1 MAVSLAKVARGG
13 QRYYLDAVAS
23 GIEDHRPP
31 GGEPDGTWLGGAA
44 SSLGLDG
51 QVTAAQL
58 EAVLA
63 GAHPESGEVLSKSHS
78 RVKVAGYDLVFAAP
92 KSVSVLFALGEQA
105 VAEQIRAGHR
115 AAVAATVGYLE
126 REAVRARRGSRSQR
140 RAVATTGVIGAAFL
154 HRTSRAPDPHLHTH
168 VLVANLVQ
176 DLDGKWSAL
185 DARGLYLHS
194 RTAGTLY
201 RAHLRQ
207 ELTERLSLSWA
218 RTAMGVIDIEGMDPV
233 VVRAFSRRRADIEAA
248 LAEQHASSPKAA
260 QLAAL
265 TTRPSKD
272 LATSFESL
280 VPHWRARAAA
290 MGWGPEQ
297 LAAVGGRG
305 TGPSTGPSPDVLGPA
320 LVGRDGLTAHRSSF
334 SRQDAVRAVCD
345 ASLSGSRVAG
355 AEALADSLLDSN
367 LVRPVTGQPALRS
380 ADTVRRADGGLVW
393 GGVDV
398 PRWTT
403 AELMAVE
410 EQMVESAQSRRG
422 ERIGL
427 AHPGA
432 VDKALSRRP
441 DLAGAPGQSVRALLS
456 SGGGVVTVGV
466 STATLAGDGLDAAR
480 EAWEA
485 SGLVVVGTGPG
496 PSSAARLEA
505 ASGIESLPLG
515 ELLSSRGPQSRDGSG
530 SGLASVDVLV
540 VDRAGIID
548 SRALDQLLEQ
558 AASARVKVVLVCDPR
573 QVGIS
578 DTGGWRRLADGL
590 GSVSLDSVSLD
601 SVSRGGPERAP
612 PEWRSPDQRLADRS
626 VEPRALDTEQAV
638 EMVVYPAGRSTVAV
652 AASLQMA
659 REQVVEDWWE
669 ARRTGPR
676 ATMVAPRPADVK
688 VLNAMAGERLNAAD
702 EPARGTEV
710 ARPEPEAAVSARRAR
725 TMDLDR
731 CLVLG
736 DSQMLARAG
745 WSDRAQAGAQL
756 YVVYRGRRD
765 QRLEMDLLDRMD
777 RLADSLVPGRGPPV
791 AGPPSFAN
799 LSLSDLA
806 SQREQLRGRLSAVA
820 ALLPPDPGPALAGLD
835 QDRAR
840 AAAAL
845 SAARTAAQVL
855 PRRQADGR
863 RWGRWGRRP
872 GPDAQLVRADPTS
885 ATIAVA
891 RWEAEVQRLDARHVE
906 LGAQTGQRAEW
917 ATAHGDDLA
926 DYRHL
931 GTAIDRRER
940 ALARAAEA
948 SPPAYLVAE
957 IGDRP
962 ANPTDRVAWRKA
974 ARRVESYRERWGVR
988 ASERVLDDPTSDLAR
1003 YGVEANRGPGPT
1015 REPGLTREVSSVS
1028 RRAEREEAASS
1039 LETARL
1045 ALHRGPSRILERSAG
1060 RGLG

>member
-13 QRYYLDAVAS
+13 QRYYLEAVAS

-31 GGEPDGTWLGGAA
+31 GGEPDGTWLGGAVA
-44 SSLGLDG
+44 SLGLDG

-105 VAEQIRAGHR
+105 VAEEIQVGHR

-207 ELTERLSLSWA
+207 ELTERLGLSWA
-218 RTAMGVIDIEGMDPV
+218 RTAMGVIDVEGMDSV

-280 VPHWRARAAA
+280 VPHWRARAAT

-297 LAAVGGRG
+297 LAVVGRRG
-305 TGPSTGPSPDVLGPA
+305 IGPSTGPSPDVLGQA
-320 LVGRDGLTAHRSSF
+320 LVGRDGLTAQSSSF
-334 SRQDAVRAVCD
+334 SRQDVVRAVCES
-345 ASLSGSRVAG
+345 SLSGSRVAG
-355 AEALADSLLDSN
+355 AEALADSLLDSK

-410 EQMVESAQSRRG
+410 AQMVESAQSRRG

-432 VDKALSRRP
+432 VDEALSRRP
-441 DLAGAPGQSVRALLS
+441 ELAGAPGQSVRALLS
-456 SGGGVVTVGV
+456 SGGGVVTVGA

-540 VDRAGIID
+540 VDQVGTID

-590 GSVSLDSVSLD
+590 GSVSLDSVSQ
-601 SVSRGGPERAP
+601 GGPERAP
-612 PEWRSPDQRLADRS
+612 PEWRSPDQRLAGRS
-626 VEPRALDTEQAV
+626 VEPRAPDTEQAV
-638 EMVVYPAGRSTVAV
+638 EMVAYPAGRSTVTV

-676 ATMVAPRPADVK
+676 ATMVAARPADVK
-688 VLNAMAGERLNAAD
+688 VLNAMAGERLNAAE
-702 EPARGTEV
+702 EPAGGTEV

-736 DSQMLARAG
+736 DSQMMARAG

-756 YVVYRGRRD
+756 YVVDRGRRD

-799 LSLSDLA
+799 LSLADLA

-820 ALLPPDPGPALAGLD
+820 ALLPPDPGPALAGVD

-863 RWGRWGRRP
+863 RWGRWGRLQ
-872 GPDAQLVRADPTS
+872 GPDTQLVRGDATS
-885 ATIAVA
+885 GTVAVA
-891 RWEAEVQRLDARHVE
+891 RWEAEVQRLDARYAE
-906 LGAQTGQRAEW
+906 IGAQTGRRAEW
-917 ATAHGDDLA
+917 AAAHGDDLA
-926 DYRHL
+926 RYRQL

-988 ASERVLDDPTSDLAR
+988 TSERVLDDPTSDLAR
-1003 YGVEANRGPGPT
+1003 YGVAANRGPGPT